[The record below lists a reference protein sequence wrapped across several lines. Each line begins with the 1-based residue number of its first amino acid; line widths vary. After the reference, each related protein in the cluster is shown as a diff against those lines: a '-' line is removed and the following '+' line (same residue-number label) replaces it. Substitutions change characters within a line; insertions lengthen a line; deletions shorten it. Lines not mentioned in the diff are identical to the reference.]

1 MKERNSRPT
10 MDSLTAEEAEAAE
23 DVRVSR
29 ATDGVSLEK
38 KEEVAWWVGAASK
51 ERRRKLGYSFDL
63 RFDVH
68 IGDVNLL

>member
-1 MKERNSRPT
+1 MKGRNSRPAIENST
-10 MDSLTAEEAEAAE
+10 AEAAK

-29 ATDGVSLEK
+29 TAVRVSLEK